1 MGRREGSCS
10 CHSWVPALP
19 CSREQLGRLWPHC
32 CQPGSAGAAE
42 PATIPCTRAPQ
53 RELCARCG
61 CLGRWGWVEEQS
73 SAFFPGSGSGFPQAR
88 ALCHS
93 RRGEIRVSLS
103 RSTGPGAVA
112 LQVLVAQEWPVPV
125 AGLGL
130 CWERGALGACCGR
143 VTALG
148 VAGGFSACGAGRRQ
162 VLAARW
168 CALELGA
175 EPRGRG
181 LSVEL
186 AGRSFSGCL
195 AT

>member
-125 AGLGL
+125 AGLGHWVPAAVGSL
-130 CWERGALGACCGR
+130 LLVSLGGSLRAGQGGGR
-143 VTALG
+143 SWLLAG
-148 VAGGFSACGAGRRQ
+148 VHWS
-162 VLAARW
+162 
-168 CALELGA
+168 LELSHEVVG
-175 EPRGRG
+175 
-181 LSVEL
+181 
-186 AGRSFSGCL
+186 
-195 AT
+195 